1 MCDALADGW
10 INRVRDC
17 LFAGNHIGLHIWD
30 QANNIDVTGSNFYGN
45 GIAVLAEEAGQIKLS
60 GNCMEG
66 GQGPAVIASS
76 VYGLTISANYFESN
90 NMCGPGRGH
99 PACRLNLNTYQL
111 DGGSGSGLNQS
122 INADIILNGVIDNM
136 GDPGWV
142 FSYANAIAD
151 RKISSEFP
159 CRSVVLEG
167 NCTCYVTARHALS
180 SSLSS
185 VSLVSS
191 LVFACAIF

>member
-1 MCDALADGW
+1 MEMPPRL
-10 INRVRDC
+10 V
-17 LFAGNHIGLHIWD
+17 HIL
-30 QANNIDVTGSNFYGN
+30 
-45 GIAVLAEEAGQIKLS
+45 
-60 GNCMEG
+60 
-66 GQGPAVIASS
+66 
-76 VYGLTISANYFESN
+76 
-90 NMCGPGRGH
+90 
-99 PACRLNLNTYQL
+99 LNLNTYQL

-167 NCTCYVTARHALS
+167 NCTCYVTARQC